1 MRRDDP
7 GLSLGVTTVT
17 RASVGLRSERG
28 PVLGAVMLST
38 ALIALDSTIIATAV
52 PAVVDDL
59 GGFSQFP
66 WLFSVY
72 LLTQAVT
79 VPVYGKLADVYGR
92 KPVLLFGMAV
102 FVAASLFCG
111 LAWSMPALIV
121 GRALQG
127 IGAGAIQPIGMT
139 VIGDIYTVEERAKV
153 QGYLASVWGVSSVLG
168 PTLGGVFSDYLS
180 WRWIFLIN
188 LPLGALALVVLYR
201 RFTERVERRQHRLD
215 VAGAVLLSVGCSLLI
230 MGLLEGGSAWAWTSG
245 TSVAVLG
252 TAVALLAA
260 FAVVERRAAEPVL
273 PLWVLRRRILVS
285 GNVAALAL
293 GALLIGLSSYLPT
306 WAQSVLGA
314 SALEAGFALAAL
326 TLGWPLAASSAG
338 RLYLRIGFRNTALIG
353 VVLAVLG
360 TTGTALLG
368 PHAQL
373 WQVAASMFV
382 TGIGLGLSSSPLIV
396 AVQSVVGWDRRGVVT
411 ATNMF
416 ARSIG
421 SAVGA
426 AVFGAIANT
435 TLAGRFA
442 SPPPGLE
449 GDVPTDVDSTTA
461 ALSEG
466 GAVAEYARESLHAAS
481 HGVFIATAVTAVVI
495 AVAVA
500 AMPRRAER
508 LRFDDEESPDEAGA
522 RGPGPA
528 AEAARRL
535 PVPGAAD
542 GRRPPPS

>member
-1 MRRDDP
+1 MMSLARHALVLALLLPAAASAAWAQASKERAVGFGNFGSSKEPIKIDANKLDVFDKEGRAVFTGDVVAVQGESTMKCTIMTVFYEQRDQNGGQATPAAQGADD
-7 GLSLGVTTVT
+7 S
-17 RASVGLRSERG
+17 AIKKIDCKG
-28 PVLGAVMLST
+28 PVTIVSRTQTATGDNAVFDRT
-38 ALIALDSTIIATAV
+38 ANRI
-52 PAVVDDL
+52 
-59 GGFSQFP
+59 
-66 WLFSVY
+66 
-72 LLTQAVT
+72 LLT
-79 VPVYGKLADVYGR
+79 
-92 KPVLLFGMAV
+92 
-102 FVAASLFCG
+102 
-111 LAWSMPALIV
+111 
-121 GRALQG
+121 
-127 IGAGAIQPIGMT
+127 
-139 VIGDIYTVEERAKV
+139 
-153 QGYLASVWGVSSVLG
+153 
-168 PTLGGVFSDYLS
+168 
-180 WRWIFLIN
+180 
-188 LPLGALALVVLYR
+188 
-201 RFTERVERRQHRLD
+201 
-215 VAGAVLLSVGCSLLI
+215 
-230 MGLLEGGSAWAWTSG
+230 
-245 TSVAVLG
+245 
-252 TAVALLAA
+252 
-260 FAVVERRAAEPVL
+260 
-273 PLWVLRRRILVS
+273 

-326 TLGWPLAASSAG
+326 TLGWPIAASQAG

-368 PHAQL
+368 LHAQL

-442 SPPPGLE
+442 SPPAGLE
-449 GDVPTDVDSTTA
+449 GDVPTDVDGTTA
-461 ALSEG
+461 ALSQG

-500 AMPRRAER
+500 AMPRRTER
-508 LRFDDEESPDEAGA
+508 LRFDDEQSTDEAA
-522 RGPGPA
+522 APGPGPA
-528 AEAARRL
+528 AETAGH
-535 PVPGAAD
+535 PPEPGSAD
-542 GRRPPPS
+542 GHRPFAS